1 MPITVRVPVSLR
13 QNTADTLTIAEPVRT
28 IAELIEVLDRR
39 LPGFR
44 AQFDDSMLN
53 FAVNDEMVLHRAGE
67 RSLADGDVVEIVP
80 TISGGGMSV
89 PSPWQRR
96 DTRSP
101 RYASVATT
109 RVTTSSAATTHSAL
123 PEKLKSFNMLPT
135 LPSTCVRV

>member
-13 QNTADTLTIAEPVRT
+13 QNTADTLTIVEPVRT

-53 FAVNDEMVLHRAGE
+53 FAVNDEMVLHRAEE

-80 TISGGGMSV
+80 TISGG
-89 PSPWQRR
+89 R
-96 DTRSP
+96 
-101 RYASVATT
+101 
-109 RVTTSSAATTHSAL
+109 
-123 PEKLKSFNMLPT
+123 
-135 LPSTCVRV
+135 